1 MKTKITLDY
10 PVELAPHPKVT
21 EMWMRRPKVADE
33 LAAKK
38 KHSDPADIEIFLLA
52 TLTGQAVEVIQE
64 MDLFDYDKLQ
74 ETLGDFRRK
83 GAAAT
88 SSGAAPTTS
97 ASAASVSPDSA
108 ST

>member
-52 TLTGQAVEVIQE
+52 ALTGQAVEVIQE

-74 ETLGDFRRK
+74 DILGDFRLK
-83 GAAAT
+83 GAAT

-97 ASAASVSPDSA
+97 ASDASASPASA